1 MTSAAKIVPLK
12 GVRGMIAD
20 AMVKSLT
27 TGAQLTHHGNADATA
42 LMAEKARLSEAG
54 TKVSVED
61 LLMLAVVRALEKNP
75 EANGRVEGRE
85 VHLSDAVDLSVAIA
99 LPGNLLVAPAI
110 FGANAMDV
118 SALRAARQDLAARA
132 RTNKLSVT
140 EMTGGTF
147 TVSNL
152 GLTRVEHF
160 TPIINAPQICI
171 LGIGR
176 MTDRAVRAPD
186 GGIELR
192 PYVGLSL
199 TFDHRALDGAP
210 AGDLLTSICDEIEG
224 MQA

>member
-1 MTSAAKIVPLK
+1 MMA
-12 GVRGMIAD
+12 GD
-20 AMVKSLT
+20 APK
-27 TGAQLTHHGNADATA
+27 
-42 LMAEKARLSEAG
+42 KLS
-54 TKVSVED
+54 SVI
-61 LLMLAVVRALEKNP
+61 RALKKNP

-85 VHLSDAVDLSVAIA
+85 VHLSEGIDLSVAIA

-110 FGANAMDV
+110 MGAGEMDV

-132 RTNKLSVT
+132 KVNKLSVT

-176 MTDRAVRAPD
+176 LTDRAVRGD
-186 GGIELR
+186 NGGIELR

-210 AGDLLTSICDEIEG
+210 AGDLLTAICAEIEALG
-224 MQA
+224 Q